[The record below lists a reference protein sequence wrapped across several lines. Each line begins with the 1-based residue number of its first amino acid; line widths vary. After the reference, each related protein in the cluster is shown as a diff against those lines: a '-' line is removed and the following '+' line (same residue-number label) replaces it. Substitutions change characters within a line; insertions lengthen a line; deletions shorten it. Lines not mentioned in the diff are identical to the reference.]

1 MDVSA
6 IAAIAKEVRINAKAK
21 ETGNDKATLV
31 LLIFLSIHSI
41 WSSPRTLPVLVEL
54 LDQATVHC

>member
-21 ETGNDKATLV
+21 ETGNDKTTLV
-31 LLIFLSIHSI
+31 LLVYSFPYCTLFLNSMGLSKNSRAIS
-41 WSSPRTLPVLVEL
+41 
-54 LDQATVHC
+54 